1 MQIGERLGAV
11 ETSPLPLVR
20 SFKPRRRK
28 LGPQAAAAYDR
39 LAPHWCLDAT
49 GSALDLIAV
58 FGPAAD
64 TTNVVLDI
72 GFGYGDALV
81 AVARDRPGELVIG
94 IDVHTPGLA
103 KVLADIDSLGLDNV
117 RLVNG
122 DAMEFLPRIPPG
134 SLRAVRIYFPDPWTK
149 VRHHHRRIVRPGVI
163 DDLVDRLCI
172 GGELHMATD
181 IADYGDHMQNV
192 CAANDRLLGG
202 VVDRPQERPVTS
214 FERRGLAAGRHPVDL
229 IYSRVR

>member
-1 MQIGERLGAV
+1 MQIGERLGTV

-28 LGPQAAAAYDR
+28 LGPQTAVAYER
-39 LAPHWCLDAT
+39 LAPHWCLDVT
-49 GSALDLIAV
+49 GPVLNLTDV
-58 FGPAAD
+58 FGAAAD
-64 TTNVVLDI
+64 TAQVVLDI

-81 AVARDRPGELVIG
+81 AVARDRPGEMVIG

-103 KVLADIDSLGLDNV
+103 KVLAEIEVLGLENV

-122 DAMEFLPRIPPG
+122 DVMEFLPRIPHG

-163 DDLVDRLCI
+163 DDLVDRLRI
-172 GGELHMATD
+172 GGQLHLATD
-181 IADYGDHMQNV
+181 IADYGDQMQNV
-192 CAANDRLLGG
+192 CAANDRLVGG
-202 VVDRPQERPVTS
+202 VVERPQERPVTS

-229 IYSRVR
+229 IYSRER